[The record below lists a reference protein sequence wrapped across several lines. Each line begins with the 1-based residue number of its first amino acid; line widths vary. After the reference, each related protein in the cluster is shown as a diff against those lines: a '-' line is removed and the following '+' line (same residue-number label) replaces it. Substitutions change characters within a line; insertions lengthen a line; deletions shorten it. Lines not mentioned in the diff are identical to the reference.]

1 MTLKS
6 KFASWWLARDA
17 RLRKIVNGALL
28 LLAIFFAFCFL
39 SFSSNWSGKG
49 DSGASTFDAIF
60 TLGSPTPWFH
70 WEKHENRI
78 EKRDGAGGSS
88 SMSFRNESHFDF
100 WSRSFGAGIAC
111 LLCVSLRGWLM
122 RCEKTVQ

>member
-28 LLAIFFAFCFL
+28 LLSAVLAFFFL
-39 SFSSNWSGKG
+39 SFSSDWSAKG
-49 DSGASTFDAIF
+49 DNGTSTSDATF

-70 WEKHENRI
+70 WEKHEMRI
-78 EKRDGAGGSS
+78 EKSDGTSSSS

-100 WSRSFGAGIAC
+100 WSRSFGAGVAC
-111 LLCVSLRGWLM
+111 LLCLSLRGWLV

>member
-6 KFASWWLARDA
+6 QFASWWFARDA

-28 LLAIFFAFCFL
+28 LLSAFLAFCFL
-39 SFSSNWSGKG
+39 SFSSNWATRG
-49 DSGASTFDAIF
+49 DNGTSTSDATF

-70 WEKHENRI
+70 WEKHEERI
-78 EKRDGAGGSS
+78 KKSDGASSSS
-88 SMSFRNESHFDF
+88 SMNFRSESNFDF
-100 WSRSFGAGIAC
+100 WSRSFGAGVAC
-111 LLCVSLRGWLM
+111 LLCLSLRGWLV